1 MIVAAAAATAMS
13 AAALGVA
20 RFLAARRREGGKLL
34 GDFRGTAMR
43 AFRPL
48 PVGGADEDFAVVFAL
63 FAMKF
68 VNRHEWSITGAAA
81 PFKLVLQFQVCQ
93 LTYGHAFHRQCHR
106 KIAAAPQA
114 RGVPRRRGAAHFA
127 GGAAVSRV
135 PAPRAP
141 RPR

>member
-1 MIVAAAAATAMS
+1 MVVAAAAATAMS

-63 FAMKF
+63 GAMKF
-68 VNRHEWSITGAAA
+68 VNRHEGSIRSKVENFLEIFAEPQCGHFV
-81 PFKLVLQFQVCQ
+81 PFQSAERTRISLSCSHWAQ
-93 LTYGHAFHRQCHR
+93 
-106 KIAAAPQA
+106 
-114 RGVPRRRGAAHFA
+114 
-127 GGAAVSRV
+127 
-135 PAPRAP
+135 
-141 RPR
+141 